1 MLKERVATAVV
12 LLLVF
17 LLALFLLPTGWF
29 AVPVGAV
36 VATGAYEWAALA
48 KTSNRVGYAYAFACA
63 AVFATVVWGWQVID
77 PAHPGLVFVFALAS
91 LFWILAVPAW
101 LLSGAQLRSKS
112 LALVVG
118 TIVVVPAGLS
128 MVSLHFVG
136 PAALLMLL
144 AFIWI
149 ADSAAYFAGR
159 AFGKHKL
166 APAISPGKTWEGV
179 AGAVAGTMIYAMIC
193 AEASPSLGAAVRGAS
208 WPAYLGIALLLCA
221 VSVVGDL
228 FESLIKRQAKV
239 KDSGTLLPGHGG
251 VLDRIDSITSTLP
264 VALLIGT
271 VGMKISW

>member
-1 MLKERVATAVV
+1 MLKERVVTAVV

>member
-1 MLKERVATAVV
+1 MLKERVVTAVV

-29 AVPVGAV
+29 AVLVGAV

-48 KTSNRVGYAYAFACA
+48 KTSNRVGYAYAIACA
-63 AVFATVVWGWQVID
+63 AVFAIVVWGGQVID

-101 LLSGAQLRSKS
+101 LLSGAQLRSKP

-179 AGAVAGTMIYAMIC
+179 AGAVAGTMVYAMIC
-193 AEASPSLGAAVRGAS
+193 AEASPSLGAAVRGAT
-208 WPAYLGIALLLCA
+208 WPVYLGIALLLCA

>member
-1 MLKERVATAVV
+1 MLKERVVTAVV
-12 LLLVF
+12 LLLAF

>member
-1 MLKERVATAVV
+1 MLKERVVTAVV

-101 LLSGAQLRSKS
+101 LLSGAQLRSKP

-193 AEASPSLGAAVRGAS
+193 AEASPSLGAAVRGTS

>member
-1 MLKERVATAVV
+1 
-12 LLLVF
+12 
-17 LLALFLLPTGWF
+17 
-29 AVPVGAV
+29 
-36 VATGAYEWAALA
+36 
-48 KTSNRVGYAYAFACA
+48 
-63 AVFATVVWGWQVID
+63 
-77 PAHPGLVFVFALAS
+77 
-91 LFWILAVPAW
+91 
-101 LLSGAQLRSKS
+101 
-112 LALVVG
+112 
-118 TIVVVPAGLS
+118 

-193 AEASPSLGAAVRGAS
+193 AEASPSLGAAVQGAS
-208 WPAYLGIALLLCA
+208 WPAFLGVALLLCA

>member
-1 MLKERVATAVV
+1 MLKERVVTAVV

-101 LLSGAQLRSKS
+101 LLSGAQLRSKP

-208 WPAYLGIALLLCA
+208 WPAYLGVALLLCA

>member
-17 LLALFLLPTGWF
+17 LLALFLFPTGWF

-36 VATGAYEWAALA
+36 VAAGAYEWAALA
-48 KTSNRVGYAYAFACA
+48 KTSKRTGYAYSAACA
-63 AVFATVVWGWQVID
+63 AVFAIVVWGGQVVD
-77 PAHPGLVFVFALAS
+77 PAHPGLVVVFAVAS
-91 LFWILAVPAW
+91 LFWILVVPVW
-101 LLSGAQLRSKS
+101 LFSGARLQSKA
-112 LALVVG
+112 LALAVG
-118 TIVVVPAGLS
+118 AIVIVPAGFS
-128 MVSLHFVG
+128 MVSLHFVAPLG
-136 PAALLMLL
+136 LLMLL

-149 ADSAAYFAGR
+149 ADCAAYFAGR

-193 AEASPSLGAAVRGAS
+193 AEFSAPLGAAVRGY

-264 VALLIGT
+264 VALLIGAL
-271 VGMKISW
+271 GMRIS